1 MPAHWAWLVS
11 TQWVPE
17 ATPQTTAVGGR
28 QHAPRQ
34 SALVHVVAVG
44 MKVPAAPAHWALVTS
59 THAPLGRQHGFTTG
73 GHGLGVQVVLV
84 MLTHGPKQK
93 A

>member
-1 MPAHWAWLVS
+1 VHWDWLVS
-11 TQWVPE
+11 TQWVPVDV
-17 ATPQTTAVGGR
+17 PQTTALGGR

-34 SALVHVVAVG
+34 SVEVQLVAVG
-44 MKVPAAPAHWALVTS
+44 MKVPAAPAHWALVTI
-59 THAPLGRQHGFTTG
+59 THAPLGRQQGLVTG